1 MFRGESGRKA
11 AKNAKVP
18 GGLSARFVTT
28 CTWSVERA
36 AHGGLLDAMVAAGLG
51 ALPLNLNDLLA
62 LTASMGK
69 KANAV
74 FFISRW
80 QQVVQAE
87 DITVL
92 NAKYLARA
100 VEAVFV
106 ALKKVVADG
115 DMGDG
120 KSRSNAVVGS
130 IIDILHVLR

>member
-1 MFRGESGRKA
+1 
-11 AKNAKVP
+11 
-18 GGLSARFVTT
+18 
-28 CTWSVERA
+28 
-36 AHGGLLDAMVAAGLG
+36 MVAAGLG
-51 ALPLNLNDLLA
+51 ALPLNPKDLLA
-62 LTASMGK
+62 LTVSMGK
-69 KANAV
+69 KPKAV

-92 NAKYLARA
+92 NAAYLARA
-100 VEAVFV
+100 VEAVFI

>member
-1 MFRGESGRKA
+1 
-11 AKNAKVP
+11 
-18 GGLSARFVTT
+18 
-28 CTWSVERA
+28 
-36 AHGGLLDAMVAAGLG
+36 MVAAGLG
-51 ALPLNLNDLLA
+51 ALPLNPKDLLA

-69 KANAV
+69 KPKAV

-100 VEAVFV
+100 VEAVFI